1 MTKKILTDKQNSYL
15 IKLMEVIEMKT
26 LTPEQ
31 KSIVEYSR
39 EYLSE
44 ISKNPEISP
53 NYNWFGCETDAEL
66 LAEIEQIAKGENL
79 STVNESELVRT
90 LDIMYHG

>member
-1 MTKKILTDKQNSYL
+1 MKA
-15 IKLMEVIEMKT
+15 KT

-31 KSIVEYSR
+31 QSIIKYSR

-44 ISKNPEISP
+44 ISENPEISP
-53 NYNWFGCETDAEL
+53 SYNWFGCETDAEL
-66 LAEIEQIAKGENL
+66 LTEIEQVAKGENL
-79 STVNESELVRT
+79 NINYESYLDRA